1 MHKEI
6 SRNTIAHLDR
16 LITRYPVLKP
26 LRTTIMDAC
35 VLMVTTFE
43 TGNKLLV
50 CGNGGSASDADHIV
64 GELMKG
70 FYKQRRLDEEQ
81 IAKLGPTSRL
91 LQGALPAI
99 SLVHPAS
106 LFTAFANDVDPSMA
120 FAQSLYGLAK
130 EGDLLVAISTSGNS
144 ANVVNAAKIAQGL
157 GVASIALTGEQGG
170 TLKSLCTLTINV
182 PSSVT
187 AEVQELHLPVYHTLC
202 AMVEEHF
209 FP

>member
-1 MHKEI
+1 MHREI
-6 SRNTIAHLDR
+6 SNKTIAHLDR
-16 LITRYPVLKP
+16 LITRYPVLNP

-43 TGNKLLV
+43 TCNKVLV

-70 FYKQRRLDEEQ
+70 FYKQRRLDEVQ
-81 IAKLGPTSRL
+81 IAKLGPASRL

-99 SLVHPAS
+99 SLIHPAS
-106 LFTAFANDVDPSMA
+106 LFTAFANDVDPSMV

-130 EGDLLVAISTSGNS
+130 EGDLLVALSTSGNS
-144 ANVVNAAKIAQGL
+144 SNVVNAAKIAQGL

-170 TLKSLCTLTINV
+170 ALKSLCTLTINV
-182 PSSVT
+182 PSIIT